1 MVIFLASLATAVTAG
16 VHRGRRVG
24 QGASRWTPESSVGP
38 MARAGRPRRDT
49 TQFWL
54 ASIAAGAGTYLVVL
68 AVTSLPI
75 VALMPA
81 LVVATLPRAYFGR
94 QRALRLAQV
103 QEAWP
108 DGLRDLLRPFGPA
121 PRSLTR
127 IESLAAFGPAPL
139 RHAFQGFAV
148 YSRSLGV
155 APALEMIRAD
165 LADPT
170 SDRVIEVLILAYE
183 RGGSV
188 VPEILSDLAE
198 ATTRDIWTMEQI
210 RSEALEQKINARVV
224 FVLPWFVLV
233 AITAKQGP
241 FRDFYSS
248 RAGVMVA
255 VIGGL
260 MSLLGI
266 AIARTARQPAGRAEG
281 FRRWERHFDGL
292 YPHLCLQPG
301 FLRSWSPCWWGA
313 CDGPAPSLPGVP
325 DSPLSG
331 TRARGTRPACPT
343 FEAAPW

>member
-1 MVIFLASLATAVTAG
+1 MVIFLASLATAITVGLLLVG
-16 VHRGRRVG
+16 VSARVRRVG
-24 QGASRWTPESSVGP
+24 RPLLRSVSWPSQAGLDVTP
-38 MARAGRPRRDT
+38 A
-49 TQFWL
+49 QFWL
-54 ASIAAGAGTYLVVL
+54 TSSAAACGTYLVVFAL
-68 AVTSLPI
+68 TSLPV

-94 QRALRLAQV
+94 KRAQRLAQV

-108 DGLRDLLRPFGPA
+108 DGLRDLIA
-121 PRSLTR
+121 SVRSGASLPNA
-127 IESLAAFGPAPL
+127 IESLAGFGPAPL
-139 RHAFQGFAV
+139 RQAFQGFAV

-155 APALEMIRAD
+155 VPALEMIRAD

-170 SDRVIEVLILAYE
+170 SDRVIEVVILAYE

-233 AITAKQGP
+233 AITARQGP

-266 AIARTARQPAGRAEG
+266 AIASRLGSQPAEPRVFVAGKET
-281 FRRWERHFDGL
+281 W
-292 YPHLCLQPG
+292 
-301 FLRSWSPCWWGA
+301 
-313 CDGPAPSLPGVP
+313 
-325 DSPLSG
+325 
-331 TRARGTRPACPT
+331 
-343 FEAAPW
+343 